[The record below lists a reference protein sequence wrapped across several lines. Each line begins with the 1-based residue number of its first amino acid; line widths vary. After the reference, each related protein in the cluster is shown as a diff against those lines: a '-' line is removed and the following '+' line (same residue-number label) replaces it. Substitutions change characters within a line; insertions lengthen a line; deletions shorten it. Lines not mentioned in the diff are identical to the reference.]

1 MTANPR
7 FWLFGGIVVS
17 LLIAVIA
24 WSVVIS
30 PRMEAVAQTREET
43 EEIQTQTERTMF
55 QVRELQQQAKD
66 LPAQVRALEKIQRRI
81 PSSVNVPALLRQ
93 IQRSARKND
102 IAIDNLTPGQITVFA
117 TVEET
122 PADDSANTT
131 SEEPTP
137 APDTTAAP
145 AQDQATTD
153 LGQTTL
159 PKGVGLSYVPISI
172 GITGEFGSVQG
183 FTDAIENLH
192 RAYLITQ
199 VDLAR
204 TTATDG
210 ELDNALTVT
219 YETRVFVTSDRLR
232 DLPDEALESSGVK

>member
-1 MTANPR
+1 MTSNPR
-7 FWLFGGIVVS
+7 FWLFGGILAS
-17 LLIAVIA
+17 LLIAVLA

-55 QVRELQQQAKD
+55 EVRELQQQAED

-81 PSSVNVPALLRQ
+81 PSSVNVPGLLRQ

-102 IAIDNLTPGQITVFA
+102 VTIDNLTPGQITVFA
-117 TVEET
+117 TVEEA
-122 PADDSANTT
+122 PAGDSANTT
-131 SEEPTP
+131 SEEPAP
-137 APDTTAAP
+137 APDTTAAAP
-145 AQDQATTD
+145 DQATTD